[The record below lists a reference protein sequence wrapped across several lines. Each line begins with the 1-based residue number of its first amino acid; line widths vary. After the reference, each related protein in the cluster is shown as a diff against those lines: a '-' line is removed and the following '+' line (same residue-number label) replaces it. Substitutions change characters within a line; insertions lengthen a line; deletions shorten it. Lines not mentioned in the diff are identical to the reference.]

1 MGEAVLLSFMAN
13 ESRWGAHLLCEANVC
28 GLRRPRTDPPYLDD
42 VGAGPMIPPP
52 ARGTAEMRASLL
64 SLGLPGSHYLRKET
78 RLREKR
84 LCAGRFFGSFVPSW
98 QQMGGSVVSAY
109 FCSSC

>member
-1 MGEAVLLSFMAN
+1 M
-13 ESRWGAHLLCEANVC
+13 C
-28 GLRRPRTDPPYLDD
+28 GLRRPRTDAPYLDD

-52 ARGTAEMRASLL
+52 ARGIPEMRANLL
-64 SLGLPGSHYLRKET
+64 SLGLPRSRYLRKET

-98 QQMGGSVVSAY
+98 QQIAGSVVLAY
-109 FCSSC
+109 FCSSRSAPVCSLTSC